1 MRASLNA
8 LCHRFIEN
16 RDIIKE
22 TFFWESSYLYPV
34 VACVFTDKR
43 RMANR
48 ERLERCRDIL
58 KENTGLFSNFRSYI
72 KLPMISMM
80 AVSSNPEDKLNRAL
94 NAYDLLRQHFFS
106 SSYLPLA
113 SMTISDFA
121 QPAQYET
128 VAQRTRRIYN
138 LMKQEH
144 PFLTSGED
152 SVFAALL
159 ALSDKPDEVLVRD
172 AEQCYDILK
181 PQFFSGNAVQ
191 SLSYVLALCEG
202 SAETK
207 CDRTMQLFDK
217 LKDQGYKYGTGYE
230 LATLGV
236 LAMLPADLD
245 AIADD
250 TVHAAQFLAGQK
262 GYGILGMTK
271 RQRLMHAGMI
281 VTSDYLGQD
290 ASMHTAAVSG
300 TISLIIAQQT
310 AMCAAIAASIAA
322 SNNASAANT

>member
-1 MRASLNA
+1 MRTSLNA
-8 LCHRFIEN
+8 LCISFIEN
-16 RDIIKE
+16 RDVIKE
-22 TFFWESSYLYPV
+22 TFFWDSSYIYPV
-34 VACVFTDKR
+34 SAAVFVDKR
-43 RMANR
+43 RTADR

-58 KENTGLFSNFRSYI
+58 KENTGFFSNFRNYI

-80 AVSSNPEDKLNRAL
+80 AVSSDPEEKLKKAL
-94 NAYDLLRQHFFS
+94 TVYEDLKQHFFS

-113 SMTISDFA
+113 SMTISDFVE
-121 QPAQYET
+121 PPQYEA
-128 VAQRTRRIYN
+128 VARRTRRIYDM
-138 LMKQEH
+138 MKQAH

-159 ALSDKPDEVLVRD
+159 ALSNKSDEQIVQD
-172 AEQCYDILK
+172 TEQCYDILK

-191 SLSYVLALCEG
+191 SLSHVLALCEG
-202 SAETK
+202 SAELK
-207 CDRTMQLFDK
+207 CGRAMELFYK

-245 AIADD
+245 TIADD
-250 TVHAAQFLAGQK
+250 IVQVAEYLAGQR

-281 VTSDYLGQD
+281 VTSDYLDQN
-290 ASMHTAAVSG
+290 ASMQAAAVSS

-310 AMCAAIAASIAA
+310 AMCAAIAAANAA
-322 SNNASAANT
+322 NNANN